1 MITFKGLLLKVQYI
15 FMITLLK
22 MVEKVIDEIIIV
34 VDKGV
39 DFKQFEGL
47 ATSIN
52 LELQLGSKRMMQN
65 LNQKFPRKTDNLELS
80 PVKQ

>member
-1 MITFKGLLLKVQYI
+1 
-15 FMITLLK
+15 

>member
-39 DFKQFEGL
+39 DFKQF
-47 ATSIN
+47 
-52 LELQLGSKRMMQN
+52 
-65 LNQKFPRKTDNLELS
+65 
-80 PVKQ
+80 

>member
-1 MITFKGLLLKVQYI
+1 
-15 FMITLLK
+15 MITLLK